1 MSDSAV
7 ITRDPSAGPRLRV
20 PGWVSSVAGL
30 GVAVGLVSF
39 ILGAM
44 SRNPAPTWR
53 ALLINFL
60 FWTSLAQGAVMWG
73 VIFRIARA
81 GWSPAVN
88 RIAHAAVWFLPF
100 TVAVFVALFFGR
112 RFYLAWIH
120 TDIGDREVWLNVPSL
135 FLRDGFALVV
145 LVLLSW
151 AFVYTY
157 VRADR
162 AGVRPELT
170 GTGEGEAAERVSR
183 RLSVLGVILAF
194 AYGIAYTLFGFDL
207 VMALT
212 PEWYS
217 TLFGWY
223 FGLGGL
229 YAGMAAVIVIAIAA
243 RSWLGVS
250 DMIGKSQ
257 LRDLGNLLLAF
268 AMAMTYFFYSQA
280 LPIWYEN
287 LPPETSFAISRA
299 HLQPWQTLSWIVVFT
314 CYLGVF
320 ALLVIREM
328 KENARTLV
336 AVALFAAAAMWLE
349 RYMLVAPS
357 LVPRSAIFPT
367 QVLLVGA
374 GFAGVFVLAVTGFL
388 ARHPHPSPLDLVLQ
402 EERDRW
408 Q

>member
-1 MSDSAV
+1 MSDSAMLM
-7 ITRDPSAGPRLRV
+7 RDSSAGPRLRT
-20 PGWVSSVAGL
+20 PGWVSSLAGL
-30 GVAVGLVSF
+30 GIAVGLVSF
-39 ILGAM
+39 IIGAM
-44 SRNPAPTWR
+44 ARNPAPAWR

-88 RIAHAAVWFLPF
+88 RIAQAAVWFLPF
-100 TVAVFVALFFGR
+100 TVAVFVVLFFGR
-112 RFYLAWIH
+112 RFYIPWIH
-120 TDIGDREVWLNVPSL
+120 SDLGGRAVWLNVPSL
-135 FLRDGFALVV
+135 FLRDGLALVV
-145 LVLLSW
+145 VVCLSW

-157 VRADR
+157 VRADQ
-162 AGVRPELT
+162 AGVRPGVT
-170 GTGEGEAAERVSR
+170 GTREGEAPERASR

-194 AYGIAYTLFGFDL
+194 VYGIAYTLFGFDL

-212 PEWYS
+212 PQWYS

-223 FGLGGL
+223 FCLGGL

-243 RSWLGVS
+243 RRWLGVS

-287 LPPETSFAISRA
+287 LPPETSFAIPRA
-299 HLQPWQTLSWIVVFT
+299 HFQPWQTLSWIVVFS

-349 RYMLVAPS
+349 RYLLVAPS
-357 LVPRSAIFPT
+357 LVPRSEVFPA

-374 GFAGVFVLAVTGFL
+374 GFAGVFVLSVMGFL
-388 ARHPHPSPLDLVLQ
+388 ARHPRPSPLDLVLQ